1 MKTVGSYGVPI
12 TIGGST
18 AAALYNTNK

>member
-12 TIGGST
+12 TVGGTT
-18 AAALYNTNK
+18 AATLHNKSK